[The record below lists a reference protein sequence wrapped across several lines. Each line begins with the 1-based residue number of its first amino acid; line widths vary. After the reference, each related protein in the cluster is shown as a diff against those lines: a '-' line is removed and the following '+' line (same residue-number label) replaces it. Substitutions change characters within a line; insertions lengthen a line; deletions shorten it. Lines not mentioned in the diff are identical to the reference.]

1 MIRVSKLQ
9 TRITRRMVTL
19 FALCAVL
26 PVAAA
31 LLVAYEQVHEAL
43 VAQRIAQLREVAGG
57 YGAALVDRLD
67 AANAVA
73 RAGAPVTASEYFR
86 AGVALAPGGERV
98 LFGRPARTPNPD
110 QIVRLEEKLATG
122 SGALAVIRNADGS
135 AAVWLVR
142 DYGSRRLAL
151 ELDPKYLW
159 AVDDLPYLTDICVI
173 GADAAPMS
181 CTKPLPDNALL
192 AVRGRLAGQTD
203 GHVAWKNESG
213 RYLTGF
219 TEMFLRGRFATEPWT
234 IVATQP
240 ERHALAPVAEVGRL
254 VLPVVLIALLAAALL
269 GMVQVRRTLAPL
281 RTLVDA
287 AARIGAGDF
296 ASRVP
301 EARDEFGELAGAF
314 NVMSARL
321 GRQFKALSAH
331 SEIDGAILSG
341 ADQSHLT
348 ALVLR
353 RMAELVPADRH
364 HLLLADPD
372 AEGIYT
378 VHSVAGPSE
387 IALEP
392 GEVQRLLAAPGG
404 TGGLNG
410 LPGHTV
416 FALPIVLNNKL
427 AGALALA
434 YDTERRPGREEVLVL
449 RDLSDR
455 VAVALATARRDREL
469 QRRAH
474 YDSLTQLPNRLLG
487 LDELERA
494 VGAAERSQRLLAVL
508 FIDLDGF
515 SDVNDSV
522 GHAAGDKLLV
532 QAASRLRRCVRR
544 SDIVARLGGDEFAV
558 VLPEVRDPSD
568 AAKAADKIIGALSA
582 PFQVGTNVFVSAG
595 IGIAIY
601 PADGSS
607 AEELLRHA
615 DLAMYRAKSAGS
627 GQVAFFE
634 ASMNAE
640 IRRRVDLERELRIAL
655 DKGHFMLHYQ
665 PQMDVKSGLIVGC
678 EALIR
683 WIHPQRGLVPPHQFI
698 DFAESSGLIEEI
710 GRWALRAAATQFV
723 SWSAQG
729 VRLGYVS
736 VNVSPRQLR
745 NARFIQTVD
754 AVLQGYLMPAAR
766 LRLEITETA
775 IMDAGA
781 VEANLAALSELGI
794 PLELDDFGSGYS
806 SLAQLQRLPIA
817 GIKLDRGF
825 IRTMET
831 NASTQAVVRA
841 AIDMAHALG
850 KTVVAEG
857 VEHAGQLNLLR
868 AMGCDTVQGHYV
880 SSPVIASKF
889 VELLQTHGSA
899 DDSLAPGLD
908 QPRVVRPV
916 Q

>member
-1 MIRVSKLQ
+1 
-9 TRITRRMVTL
+9 
-19 FALCAVL
+19 
-26 PVAAA
+26 
-31 LLVAYEQVHEAL
+31 
-43 VAQRIAQLREVAGG
+43 
-57 YGAALVDRLD
+57 
-67 AANAVA
+67 
-73 RAGAPVTASEYFR
+73 
-86 AGVALAPGGERV
+86 
-98 LFGRPARTPNPD
+98 
-110 QIVRLEEKLATG
+110 
-122 SGALAVIRNADGS
+122 
-135 AAVWLVR
+135 
-142 DYGSRRLAL
+142 
-151 ELDPKYLW
+151 
-159 AVDDLPYLTDICVI
+159 
-173 GADAAPMS
+173 
-181 CTKPLPDNALL
+181 
-192 AVRGRLAGQTD
+192 
-203 GHVAWKNESG
+203 
-213 RYLTGF
+213 
-219 TEMFLRGRFATEPWT
+219 
-234 IVATQP
+234 
-240 ERHALAPVAEVGRL
+240 
-254 VLPVVLIALLAAALL
+254 
-269 GMVQVRRTLAPL
+269 
-281 RTLVDA
+281 
-287 AARIGAGDF
+287 
-296 ASRVP
+296 
-301 EARDEFGELAGAF
+301 
-314 NVMSARL
+314 
-321 GRQFKALSAH
+321 
-331 SEIDGAILSG
+331 
-341 ADQSHLT
+341 
-348 ALVLR
+348 
-353 RMAELVPADRH
+353 
-364 HLLLADPD
+364 
-372 AEGIYT
+372 
-378 VHSVAGPSE
+378 
-387 IALEP
+387 
-392 GEVQRLLAAPGG
+392 
-404 TGGLNG
+404 
-410 LPGHTV
+410 
-416 FALPIVLNNKL
+416 
-427 AGALALA
+427 
-434 YDTERRPGREEVLVL
+434 
-449 RDLSDR
+449 
-455 VAVALATARRDREL
+455 
-469 QRRAH
+469 
-474 YDSLTQLPNRLLG
+474 
-487 LDELERA
+487 
-494 VGAAERSQRLLAVL
+494 
-508 FIDLDGF
+508 
-515 SDVNDSV
+515 
-522 GHAAGDKLLV
+522 
-532 QAASRLRRCVRR
+532 
-544 SDIVARLGGDEFAV
+544 
-558 VLPEVRDPSD
+558 
-568 AAKAADKIIGALSA
+568 
-582 PFQVGTNVFVSAG
+582 VSAG

-615 DLAMYRAKSAGS
+615 DLAMYRAKAAGS